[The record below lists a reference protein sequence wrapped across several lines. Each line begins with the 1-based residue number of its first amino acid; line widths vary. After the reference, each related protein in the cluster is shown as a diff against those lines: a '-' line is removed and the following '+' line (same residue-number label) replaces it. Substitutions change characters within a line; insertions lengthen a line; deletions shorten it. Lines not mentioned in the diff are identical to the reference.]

1 MQCISLTYKS
11 LSQFISKG
19 PLSELGGSSKYHVFD
34 SEIVLK
40 EKHES
45 QHIENQPATMEYL
58 EYIIKDNMADK
69 VMCRIK
75 INWLHQLIK
84 CTEHKFTSELENTRL
99 ELLQEIA
106 RQARTAGNEFPIK
119 RALIHETILNQQSR
133 YNHLRARRSK
143 LYRINRTRVKQK
155 IYALFNLKCSQ
166 KFIAFYSVSFPID
179 TSDDMAFVCWNYW
192 LTLLRKQFNLTN
204 YIWVSERQKNG
215 TLHYHMLTN
224 NYMPILQINRG
235 MAIII
240 NNQVKEGNMQ
250 WSGSCLEK
258 YNGVD
263 VDSIFNSKRHKKTGK
278 NLNPSEVRN
287 WISLY
292 VTKYVI
298 KNTAEFTH
306 LCWHCS
312 RSVSMLFTT
321 QVYEKSY
328 LNVIDLFLPPRFY
341 PGQKVPEHTPDL
353 YVYFRAD
360 FNETWVFKFEPPPKL
375 YEKIKM
381 YNDWIFV
388 EDEPYPISN
397 HKLITFKTTKL

>member
-11 LSQFISKG
+11 LSEFTSKG
-19 PLSELGGSSKYHVFD
+19 PLSEMGGSSKYHVFD
-34 SEIVLK
+34 GEIVEK

-45 QHIENQPATMEYL
+45 QHIENQPATLEYL
-58 EYIIKDNMADK
+58 QFIIRDNLADR

-75 INWLHQLIK
+75 INWLQQLIK

-99 ELLQEIA
+99 ELLQEVY
-106 RQARTAGNEFPIK
+106 RQAKTAGNEFPIK

-133 YNHLRARRSK
+133 YNQLKAKKSSI
-143 LYRINRTRVKQK
+143 YRINKTKIKQK
-155 IYALFNLKCSQ
+155 IYALFNLKCSR
-166 KFIAFYSVSFPID
+166 KFIAFYSVSFPFN
-179 TSDDMAFVCWNYW
+179 TSDDQAFICWNYW
-192 LTLLRKQFNLTN
+192 LTLLRKEYNLTN

-240 NNQVKEGNMQ
+240 NNQVLEGRME
-250 WSGSCLEK
+250 WLSSSLDR

-263 VDSIFNSKRHKKTGK
+263 VDSIFNSKRHIKTGK
-278 NLNPSEVRN
+278 NLNPSEIRN

-292 VTKYVI
+292 VTKYVT

-321 QVYEKSY
+321 LVYQISY
-328 LNVIDLFLPPRFY
+328 LEVLNLYLPTRYY
-341 PGQKVPEHTPDL
+341 PGEKVPEHAPDL
-353 YVYFRAD
+353 YVFFRGE
-360 FNETWVFKFEPPPKL
+360 FNSTWVFKFEPPPVL
-375 YEKIKM
+375 YEKIKL

-388 EDEPYPISN
+388 AHEPQPLIN
-397 HKLITFKTTKL
+397 KNLITFKTISL